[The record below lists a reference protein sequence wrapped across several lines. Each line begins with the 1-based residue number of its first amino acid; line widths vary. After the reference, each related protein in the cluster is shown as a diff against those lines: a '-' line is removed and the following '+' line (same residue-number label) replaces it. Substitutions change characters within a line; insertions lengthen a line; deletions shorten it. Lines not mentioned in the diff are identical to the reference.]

1 MKISNPVLTGFHAD
15 PSMIRVGDTYYIA
28 NSTFEW
34 FPGVRL
40 HESKDLVHWNILPSP
55 LSRSS
60 QLDMRGNPSSGG
72 IWAPDLSY
80 ADGRFW
86 LIYTDVKVVNG
97 AFKDCTNYLVTAED
111 IHGPWS
117 EPVRINGVGF
127 DASLFHDDDG
137 RKYLVQQTWDFREYH
152 HQFDGITLTE
162 FDVDTMKLKPE
173 TARTIWDGTSVKITE
188 GPHLYKKDGWY
199 YLFAAEGGTVYEH
212 QESVARSRTLDECSF
227 EVMPNGPFIGNFDT
241 PDTYLQ
247 KQGHGAL
254 VDTPS
259 GEWYYA
265 SLCGRPWRHDTE
277 PAHGTRGWC
286 TLGRETSIQKVE
298 WDEDGWP
305 RVVGGHGGQRY
316 VDAPKDAIETLAPTT
331 RDEHDEFD
339 SGELGPN
346 WNTLRVPFTDAM
358 GTVGGGKLALR
369 GQGSLC
375 NLFDL
380 SLVARRWQAF
390 DFDAETKVRFDP
402 KNYMQMAGLT
412 NYYDD
417 LCWSWAFVTWDEKRH
432 ARVIEVAQNDFNQY
446 TSFLKDDAIVVPEEA
461 EAVWLRTKV
470 RTEYYSYEYSFDGE
484 HFTEIPVR
492 LDAKILSDDYVNQR
506 YGGFFTGAFV
516 GLACV
521 DLSGYDAQAEFDY
534 FDYRELSDK
543 DIEFLLAM
551 LPDSGP
557 SRVSE
562 IAKRMG
568 VASNYASQYKRR
580 LLEDGVIGE
589 RGRGLVGFDIPAFRE
604 FLNEKAF

>member
-34 FPGVRL
+34 FPGIRL
-40 HESKDLVHWNILPSP
+40 HESKDMVHWNVLPSP
-55 LSRSS
+55 LNRVS
-60 QLDMRGNPSSGG
+60 QLNMKGNPSSGG

-86 LIYTDVKVVNG
+86 LIYTDTKSVDG
-97 AFKDCTNYLVTAED
+97 AFRDCTNYLVTAED

-117 EPVRINGVGF
+117 KPIRINGVGF

-152 HQFDGITLTE
+152 HQFNGITLTE

-173 TARTIWDGTSVKITE
+173 TARIIWDGTAVKVTE

-199 YLFAAEGGTVYEH
+199 YLFTAEGGTVYEH
-212 QESVARSRTLDECSF
+212 QESVARSRTLDEHSF
-227 EVMPNGPFIGNFDT
+227 EVMPNGPFISNFDT
-241 PDTYLQ
+241 PESYLQ

-277 PAHGTRGWC
+277 PAQGIRGWC

-298 WDEDGWP
+298 WNEDGWP

-316 VDAPKDAIETLAPTT
+316 VDAPKDAIETVVPAT
-331 RDEHDEFD
+331 RDEHDEFE
-339 SGELGPN
+339 SNELGPN

-358 GTVGGGKLALR
+358 GTVGDGKLVLR

-375 NLFDL
+375 NLFEL

-390 DFDAETKVRFDP
+390 DFDAETEVRFNP

-412 NYYDD
+412 NYYDN

-432 ARVIEVAQNDFNQY
+432 TRVIEVAQNDFNQY
-446 TSFLKDDAIVVPEEA
+446 TSSLKDDAIVVPDDT

-484 HFTEIPVR
+484 HFTEIPVK
-492 LDAKILSDDYVNQR
+492 LDAKVLSDDYVNQR

-521 DLSGYDAQAEFDY
+521 DVSGYDAKAEFDY
-534 FDYRELSDK
+534 FDYRELSDN
-543 DIEFLLAM
+543 
-551 LPDSGP
+551 
-557 SRVSE
+557 R
-562 IAKRMG
+562 
-568 VASNYASQYKRR
+568 
-580 LLEDGVIGE
+580 
-589 RGRGLVGFDIPAFRE
+589 
-604 FLNEKAF
+604 

>member
-1 MKISNPVLTGFHAD
+1 M
-15 PSMIRVGDTYYIA
+15 
-28 NSTFEW
+28 
-34 FPGVRL
+34 
-40 HESKDLVHWNILPSP
+40 
-55 LSRSS
+55 
-60 QLDMRGNPSSGG
+60 
-72 IWAPDLSY
+72 
-80 ADGRFW
+80 
-86 LIYTDVKVVNG
+86 VNG

-316 VDAPKDAIETLAPTT
+316 VDAPKDAIETVAPAT
-331 RDEHDEFD
+331 RDERDEFESD
-339 SGELGPN
+339 ELGLN

-446 TSFLKDDAIVVPEEA
+446 TSFLKDDAIVVPEDA

-470 RTEYYSYEYSFDGE
+470 RKLPSDFLRPSSSWCRSYSRFLMSLRRPVFSMDAPALASSGAWSFRC
-484 HFTEIPVR
+484 PC
-492 LDAKILSDDYVNQR
+492 
-506 YGGFFTGAFV
+506 
-516 GLACV
+516 LAWPPLESSPSWEAGMPTCCRCSCSV
-521 DLSGYDAQAEFDY
+521 MPTSTHCHLA
-534 FDYRELSDK
+534 YRCSAPNTPLT
-543 DIEFLLAM
+543 
-551 LPDSGP
+551 PHRCWP
-557 SRVSE
+557 SP
-562 IAKRMG
+562 
-568 VASNYASQYKRR
+568 
-580 LLEDGVIGE
+580 LWL
-589 RGRGLVGFDIPAFRE
+589 
-604 FLNEKAF
+604 

>member
-40 HESKDLVHWNILPSP
+40 HESKDLVHWSILPSP
-55 LSRSS
+55 LERTS
-60 QLDMRGNPSSGG
+60 QLDMKGNPSSGG

-86 LIYTDVKVVNG
+86 LVYTDVKVVNG

-117 EPVRINGVGF
+117 EPTRINGVGF

-162 FDVDTMKLKPE
+162 FDVDTMQLKPE
-173 TARTIWDGTSVKITE
+173 TVRTIWDGTAVKVTE

-199 YLFAAEGGTVYEH
+199 YLFAAEGGTMYEH
-212 QESVARSRTLDECSF
+212 QESVARSRTLDERSF

-316 VDAPKDAIETLAPTT
+316 VDAPKDAIETVAPAT
-331 RDEHDEFD
+331 RDERDEFESD
-339 SGELGPN
+339 ELGPN

-358 GTVGGGKLALR
+358 GTVGDGKLALR

-446 TSFLKDDAIVVPEEA
+446 TSFLKDDAIVVPEDA

-484 HFTEIPVR
+484 RFTEIPVK

-521 DLSGYDAQAEFDY
+521 DLSGYDAKAEFDY
-534 FDYRELSDK
+534 FDYREL
-543 DIEFLLAM
+543 
-551 LPDSGP
+551 PDN
-557 SRVSE
+557 R
-562 IAKRMG
+562 
-568 VASNYASQYKRR
+568 
-580 LLEDGVIGE
+580 
-589 RGRGLVGFDIPAFRE
+589 
-604 FLNEKAF
+604 

>member
-40 HESKDLVHWNILPSP
+40 HESKDLVQWNILPSP

-117 EPVRINGVGF
+117 EPIRINGVGF

-173 TARTIWDGTSVKITE
+173 TARTIWDGTSVKVTE

-305 RVVGGHGGQRY
+305 RVVGGYGGQRY

-534 FDYRELSDK
+534 FDYRELSD
-543 DIEFLLAM
+543 
-551 LPDSGP
+551 
-557 SRVSE
+557 
-562 IAKRMG
+562 
-568 VASNYASQYKRR
+568 NQ
-580 LLEDGVIGE
+580 
-589 RGRGLVGFDIPAFRE
+589 
-604 FLNEKAF
+604 

>member
-173 TARTIWDGTSVKITE
+173 TARTIWDGTAVKVTE

-212 QESVARSRTLDECSF
+212 QESVARSHTLDEYSF

-305 RVVGGHGGQRY
+305 RVAGGHGGR
-316 VDAPKDAIETLAPTT
+316 VTNMMSSIPASSVRIGTLYASRSPTPWA
-331 RDEHDEFD
+331 RWAVA
-339 SGELGPN
+339 N
-346 WNTLRVPFTDAM
+346 WHCVVRARCATCLTC
-358 GTVGGGKLALR
+358 LLW
-369 GQGSLC
+369 
-375 NLFDL
+375 
-380 SLVARRWQAF
+380 LVAGRHLISTPKPRCVSIRRITCRWQA
-390 DFDAETKVRFDP
+390 
-402 KNYMQMAGLT
+402 
-412 NYYDD
+412 
-417 LCWSWAFVTWDEKRH
+417 
-432 ARVIEVAQNDFNQY
+432 
-446 TSFLKDDAIVVPEEA
+446 
-461 EAVWLRTKV
+461 
-470 RTEYYSYEYSFDGE
+470 
-484 HFTEIPVR
+484 
-492 LDAKILSDDYVNQR
+492 
-506 YGGFFTGAFV
+506 
-516 GLACV
+516 
-521 DLSGYDAQAEFDY
+521 
-534 FDYRELSDK
+534 
-543 DIEFLLAM
+543 
-551 LPDSGP
+551 
-557 SRVSE
+557 
-562 IAKRMG
+562 
-568 VASNYASQYKRR
+568 
-580 LLEDGVIGE
+580 
-589 RGRGLVGFDIPAFRE
+589 
-604 FLNEKAF
+604 

>member
-1 MKISNPVLTGFHAD
+1 M
-15 PSMIRVGDTYYIA
+15 
-28 NSTFEW
+28 E
-34 FPGVRL
+34 
-40 HESKDLVHWNILPSP
+40 ILPSP

-117 EPVRINGVGF
+117 EPIRINGVGF

-212 QESVARSRTLDECSF
+212 QESVARSHTLDEYSF

-446 TSFLKDDAIVVPEEA
+446 TSFLKDNAIVVPEEA

-534 FDYRELSDK
+534 FDYRELSD
-543 DIEFLLAM
+543 
-551 LPDSGP
+551 
-557 SRVSE
+557 
-562 IAKRMG
+562 
-568 VASNYASQYKRR
+568 NQ
-580 LLEDGVIGE
+580 
-589 RGRGLVGFDIPAFRE
+589 
-604 FLNEKAF
+604 

>member
-1 MKISNPVLTGFHAD
+1 M
-15 PSMIRVGDTYYIA
+15 
-28 NSTFEW
+28 
-34 FPGVRL
+34 
-40 HESKDLVHWNILPSP
+40 
-55 LSRSS
+55 
-60 QLDMRGNPSSGG
+60 
-72 IWAPDLSY
+72 
-80 ADGRFW
+80 
-86 LIYTDVKVVNG
+86 IYTDVKVVNG

-316 VDAPKDAIETLAPTT
+316 VDAPKDAIETVAPAT
-331 RDEHDEFD
+331 RDERDEFESD
-339 SGELGPN
+339 ELGLN

-369 GQGSLC
+369 GQARCATCLTC
-375 NLFDL
+375 PLW
-380 SLVARRWQAF
+380 LVAGRHSISTLRPRCVSIRRTTCRWQA
-390 DFDAETKVRFDP
+390 
-402 KNYMQMAGLT
+402 
-412 NYYDD
+412 
-417 LCWSWAFVTWDEKRH
+417 
-432 ARVIEVAQNDFNQY
+432 
-446 TSFLKDDAIVVPEEA
+446 
-461 EAVWLRTKV
+461 
-470 RTEYYSYEYSFDGE
+470 
-484 HFTEIPVR
+484 
-492 LDAKILSDDYVNQR
+492 
-506 YGGFFTGAFV
+506 
-516 GLACV
+516 
-521 DLSGYDAQAEFDY
+521 
-534 FDYRELSDK
+534 
-543 DIEFLLAM
+543 
-551 LPDSGP
+551 
-557 SRVSE
+557 
-562 IAKRMG
+562 
-568 VASNYASQYKRR
+568 
-580 LLEDGVIGE
+580 
-589 RGRGLVGFDIPAFRE
+589 
-604 FLNEKAF
+604 

>member
-40 HESKDLVHWNILPSP
+40 HESKDLVRWNILPSP

-316 VDAPKDAIETLAPTT
+316 VDAPKDAIETVAPAT
-331 RDEHDEFD
+331 RDERDEFESD
-339 SGELGPN
+339 ELGPN

-358 GTVGGGKLALR
+358 GTVGDGKLALR

-446 TSFLKDDAIVVPEEA
+446 TSFLKDDAIVVPEDA

-484 HFTEIPVR
+484 RFTEIPVK

-521 DLSGYDAQAEFDY
+521 DLSGYDAKAEFDY
-534 FDYRELSDK
+534 FDYREL
-543 DIEFLLAM
+543 
-551 LPDSGP
+551 PDN
-557 SRVSE
+557 R
-562 IAKRMG
+562 
-568 VASNYASQYKRR
+568 
-580 LLEDGVIGE
+580 
-589 RGRGLVGFDIPAFRE
+589 
-604 FLNEKAF
+604 